1 MIKRFFLLASLLA
14 LPVLALP
21 TTVAAVDIVP
31 SEVCGRGAEARN
43 SAVCRDNRSAENNPN
58 RNPIFGPSGAITAA
72 VNILSV
78 VVGVVA
84 VIMIILGGLKYV
96 TSGSNPQDVANARER
111 IIYSLVALAVAALA
125 QVIVRYVIGR
135 F

>member
-1 MIKRFFLLASLLA
+1 MIKRFLLLASLLTLPAVA
-14 LPVLALP
+14 LPAAVS
-21 TTVAAVDIVP
+21 AVDIVP
-31 SEVCGRGAEARN
+31 SEVCSRGGASD
-43 SAVCRDNRSAENNPN
+43 SAVCRDNRSAENNRD
-58 RNPIFGPSGAITAA
+58 RNPIFGSEGALTAA

-78 VVGVVA
+78 VVGIVA

-111 IIYSLVALAVAALA
+111 IIYSLVALVVVALA